1 MITDILYASFSATL
15 RELTHLKF
23 LHVEMCHFF
32 GQFCSDRI
40 FIFHFFEKPV
50 YSNADPSGGKK
61 WKTASG
67 KQLLAFAICFYW
79 QRILHD
85 TKEKQRISKFEKGL
99 FATIKIL
106 LLCIAIYFC
115 KMSGFT

>member
-1 MITDILYASFSATL
+1 MLHFLQHS
-15 RELTHLKF
+15 ELTHLKF

-32 GQFCSDRI
+32 GQFCSDRT
-40 FIFHFFEKPV
+40 FIFHFFGKPV
-50 YSNADPSGGKK
+50 YSNADPSVGKK
-61 WKTASG
+61 KRKTASG
-67 KQLLAFAICFYW
+67 KPLLAFAVCFYW

-85 TKEKQRISKFEKGL
+85 TKKKQRISKFEKRL
-99 FATIKIL
+99 FPMIKIL